1 MMQNGFMIT
10 SQMEQKLLYSNIP
23 IIKIGISVYA
33 EISVFFSGKPWTLKK
48 ISYNIKLAYK

>member
-23 IIKIGISVYA
+23 IIKTGISVYA
-33 EISVFFSGKPWTLKK
+33 EISVFLVENLEHKKK